1 MNDWGLEWQTG
12 RLNALLEEERA
23 RAASLPV
30 QPGMRR
36 LEISDG
42 GRSQPSQPQG
52 GGGQL
57 VGRPLMEKFEMLLS
71 DPRAEALGLGALTRC
86 GSAFFWTVAAST
98 WTSSSKTR
106 SSWSLYLGG

>member
-1 MNDWGLEWQTG
+1 MSLSTMRRRNSESRAADTQPGANQREGQARGPTPRQSDGRRDGERLGLG
-12 RLNALLEEERA
+12 VADRRLNALLEEERA

-57 VGRPLMEKFEMLLS
+57 VGRPL
-71 DPRAEALGLGALTRC
+71 
-86 GSAFFWTVAAST
+86 W
-98 WTSSSKTR
+98 R
-106 SSWSLYLGG
+106 SSRCS